1 MNEKYEFV
9 IIGSG
14 AGGATLARELSKKHK
29 DILLVEKGDYEEK
42 FGTFADALRY
52 FDGNRVTRV
61 PMKSKE
67 GVIIYRTMM
76 AGGSAFVSAGNFC
89 RCLEK
94 EFADLGINLHD
105 EFIEAEAEIKNA
117 PLADE
122 LISDSSKILAKA
134 ADELGYSMKPMMK
147 AIDASKCNR
156 CGLCTLGC
164 KSGAKWTP
172 LEYLREAS
180 ENGVE
185 ILYNASALKVISE
198 NGKVKSVL
206 IRKGHEE
213 LNIKANT
220 VILAAGG
227 IGTPVILQ
235 ASGID
240 EAGSNLFI
248 DTLVNIYGEHETMSI
263 AHEPQMAMGIIEGH
277 EARGFILSTFFNHPR
292 SLRMIESGARGFAL
306 PSDKM
311 IGFMNK
317 ISDEPSGHVYSDGT
331 ISKKVTAPD
340 QQKLDAGA
348 DLAKEILEKVGVSP
362 KSIIVSR
369 PAGAHPGGTAAVG
382 RVVDNNLETRISNLF
397 VCDASV
403 FPITPGLPPILT
415 IVALAKRLS
424 KKLA

>member
-1 MNEKYEFV
+1 MSKKYEFV

-14 AGGATLARELSKKHK
+14 AGGATLARELSKTHS
-29 DILLVEKGDYEEK
+29 DILVIEKGDYEDK

-52 FDGNRVTRV
+52 YDGNRVTRV
-61 PMKSKE
+61 PLKSSE
-67 GVIIYRTMM
+67 GVILYRTMM

-94 EFADLGINLHD
+94 EFSELGIDLQE
-105 EFIEAEAEIKNA
+105 EFIEAENEIRIA

-122 LISDSSKILAKA
+122 LISDSSKTLAKA
-134 ADELGYSMKPMMK
+134 AKDLGYNMQNMMK
-147 AIDASKCNR
+147 SIDASKCIK
-156 CGLCTLGC
+156 CGLCTFGC
-164 KSGAKWTP
+164 KMGAKWTP
-172 LEYLREAS
+172 LEYLREAT

-185 ILYNASALKVISE
+185 VLYNASVEKVTSE
-198 NGKVKSVL
+198 NGKVTGVL
-206 IRKGHEE
+206 LHRGHEH
-213 LNIKANT
+213 LSILANT

-240 EAGSNLFI
+240 EAGTNLFI
-248 DTLVNIYGEHETMSI
+248 DTFVNIYGEHDTMSM
-263 AHEPQMAMGIIEGH
+263 AHEPQMAMVIIEEH
-277 EARGFILSTFFNHPR
+277 EKKGFLLSTFFNH
-292 SLRMIESGARGFAL
+292 SKSFRMIESGAKGFAL
-306 PSDKM
+306 PNNK
-311 IGFMNK
+311 ILGFMNK
-317 ISDEPSGHVYSDGT
+317 TSDEASGHVHADGT

-348 DLAKEILEKVGVSP
+348 DLAKEILIKVGVDP

-382 RVVDNNLETRISNLF
+382 RVVDNNLETRIKNLF

-403 FPITPGLPPILT
+403 FPTTPGLPPILT
-415 IVALAKRLS
+415 IIALAKRLS